1 MDTDGV
7 FLDNMGGANYY
18 SAAMP
23 ESVFVL
29 PETKIVAKMMLD
41 NNDKDRIRA
50 TVHDENILNVKTLS
64 NEVKIFSYMYR
75 RLNLISDEMKL
86 VITYGD
92 DTDARFVNL
101 ISIMKLDN
109 LFREFVF
116 EVYHDCLLNMSL
128 LTDYEIMMFFE
139 RKGRENET
147 VASWRDV
154 TLGKLKNRY
163 TRVLYASGLIDKPVG
178 IREITT
184 PFIERETIDLLR
196 REGFSDYVKATLGI

>member
-1 MDTDGV
+1 
-7 FLDNMGGANYY
+7 MGGANYY

-41 NNDKDRIRA
+41 DNDRDRIRA

-64 NEVKIFSYMYR
+64 NEEKIFSYMYR

-86 VITYGD
+86 VITRGD

-116 EVYHDCLLNMSL
+116 EVYHECLLNKSP
-128 LTDYEIMMFFE
+128 LTDYEIMMFYE

-147 VASWRDV
+147 VASWRDN

-163 TRVLYASGLIDKPVG
+163 TRALYASGLIDKSVG

-184 PFIERETIDLLR
+184 PFVGRGTIDLLR
-196 REGFSDYVKATLGI
+196 REGYSDYVKATLGI

>member
-1 MDTDGV
+1 
-7 FLDNMGGANYY
+7 MGGANYY

-41 NNDKDRIRA
+41 DNDRDRIRA

-64 NEVKIFSYMYR
+64 NEEKIFSYMYR

-86 VITYGD
+86 VITHGD
-92 DTDARFVNL
+92 DADARFVNL

-116 EVYHDCLLNMSL
+116 EVYHECLLNKSP
-128 LTDYEIMMFFE
+128 LTDYEIMMFYE

-147 VASWRDV
+147 VASWRDN

-163 TRVLYASGLIDKPVG
+163 TRALYASGLIDKSVG

-184 PFIERETIDLLR
+184 PFVGRGTIDLLR
-196 REGFSDYVKATLGI
+196 REGYSDYVKATLGI

>member
-1 MDTDGV
+1 
-7 FLDNMGGANYY
+7 MGGANYY

-41 NNDKDRIRA
+41 DNDRDRIRA

-64 NEVKIFSYMYR
+64 NEEKIFSFMYR

-86 VITYGD
+86 VITHGD
-92 DTDARFVNL
+92 DADARFVNL

-116 EVYHDCLLNMSL
+116 EVYHECLLNKSP
-128 LTDYEIMMFFE
+128 LTDYEIMMFYE

-147 VASWRDV
+147 VASWRDN

-163 TRVLYASGLIDKPVG
+163 TRALYASGLIDKSVG

-184 PFIERETIDLLR
+184 PFVGRGTIDLLR
-196 REGFSDYVKATLGI
+196 REGYSDYVKATLGI